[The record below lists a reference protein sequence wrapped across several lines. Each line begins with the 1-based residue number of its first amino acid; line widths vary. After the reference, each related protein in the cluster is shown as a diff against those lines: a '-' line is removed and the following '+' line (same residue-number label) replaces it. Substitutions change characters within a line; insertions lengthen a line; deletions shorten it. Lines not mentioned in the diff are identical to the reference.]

1 MSIPEV
7 RFKAYLL
14 EWAQILAHH
23 EFIVEVR
30 TIPLKKGGVRRKADA
45 IGYDVNEYVLDPK
58 PFPATFVRYITE
70 HLPGIKQDENTT
82 TYQLDFGMLM
92 PTFLRYR
99 RVAERN
105 EKIEKLLK

>member
-7 RFKAYLL
+7 RFKVYLL
-14 EWAQILAHH
+14 EWKQILAHH
-23 EFIVEVR
+23 EFIMEVR
-30 TIPLKKGGVRRKADA
+30 TITLKNGGIRRYAKAV
-45 IGYDVNEYVLDPK
+45 GYDLNKYVLDPQ

-99 RVAERN
+99 RVAERQ